1 MTLKPLMIRR
11 MMRNA
16 DHSGG
21 RLVTEAGYRLNR
33 HFGLIKVDRVSG
45 HTVWGV
51 IHLRSGLSAYLTC
64 DRRLACFIARQLLMS
79 GIDWKFTVPTKDIA
93 DSGSVLTRIVAQYRA
108 TRGNLSRL
116 GACVALCAVVLCPSL
131 VSAQAITAWTLR
143 IFNTGAPVALSTT
156 SLLAANVVCNQ
167 APPPAGSA
175 VNPSRVVF
183 DDAITLGRVCIWTDP
198 GAGPLFSVPFG
209 GAFEASLTATNIAG
223 TSAESARA
231 SFTRP
236 GLAPGVP
243 MGVRLVGP

>member
-1 MTLKPLMIRR
+1 MKPLMIRR
-11 MMRNA
+11 LLRSTNNP
-16 DHSGG
+16 
-21 RLVTEAGYRLNR
+21 AGEFIETPGWRLNE
-33 HFGLIKVDRVSG
+33 HFGLIEVEDLG
-45 HTVWGV
+45 QLMWMI
-51 IHLRSGLSAYLTC
+51 IHLGSGLSPYRTQKEGL
-64 DRRLACFIARQLLMS
+64 ARQVAQQLLTS
-79 GIDWKFTVPTKDIA
+79 GIDWNFVEHPLHNRTAAETVRRIITKCEA
-93 DSGSVLTRIVAQYRA
+93 RFWVRPSTKVL
-108 TRGNLSRL
+108 L
-116 GACVALCAVVLCPSL
+116 GAMLCWLLYPSL
-131 VSAQAITAWTLR
+131 ASAQAITSWTLR

-156 SLLAANVVCNQ
+156 SLLAANVICNQ
-167 APPPAGSA
+167 AQPPAGSA

>member
-1 MTLKPLMIRR
+1 MKPLMISRR
-11 MMRNA
+11 LSSLENPA
-16 DHSGG
+16 G
-21 RLVTEAGYRLNR
+21 RLIETSGWRFNE
-33 HFGLIKVDRVSG
+33 HFGLVEVKEFG
-45 HTVWGV
+45 QLVWMI
-51 IHLRSGLSAYLTC
+51 IHLDSGLSAYRTSSKGSAHEVA
-64 DRRLACFIARQLLMS
+64 RRLAAS
-79 GIDWKFTVPTKDIA
+79 GIDWKFSEPPPDNSSAAETARRIIAKCKARFRMRRSKTV
-93 DSGSVLTRIVAQYRA
+93 V
-108 TRGNLSRL
+108 L
-116 GACVALCAVVLCPSL
+116 GAVLCGLLCPS
-131 VSAQAITAWTLR
+131 VASAQAITSWTLR